1 MIYFTFGVHKSAST
15 YVYNLIKNLLTV
27 YGHIQDKVNFSVNDN
42 KTINFLNEENLNELS
57 TIDKLLQMASDNKIY
72 VIKTH
77 FYPFK
82 LLEKID
88 RKNKIYCFIS
98 RRNVVDRCLSLIDA
112 SKVAKKRQ
120 WRNKQKIGF
129 ANIDNINDALSSCAS
144 VECDESKWLNYNKS
158 ISMDFSDITLKPR
171 LLLKN
176 VINQLGFVINYQYIS
191 DVINSTDAFDK
202 KINNFNQGLQSR
214 GKKELDQR
222 EYLSIIN
229 HFNLQKVFFEKINVQ
244 SYKSLIDNLKE
255 ISNLNNKLNLNFH
268 FLCNNLIFINVKE
281 KNNVDKIYYALKNSG
296 LTIVKSRVLLFFL
309 SILIKRRK
317 FIKKNKYRF
326 FLPGKF
332 KKLISNNIFILHI
345 RHSHLS
351 DSKLKKNSSFKYIKI
366 NNENI
371 HKFLSNPLIRIF

>member
-88 RKNKIYCFIS
+88 RKSKIYCFIS

-112 SKVAKKRQ
+112 SKFAKKRQ
-120 WRNKQKIGF
+120 SRNKQKIGF
-129 ANIDNINDALSSCAS
+129 ANIDNFNDALSSCAS

-229 HFNLQKVFFEKINVQ
+229 YFNLQKVFFEKKMFN
-244 SYKSLIDNLKE
+244 
-255 ISNLNNKLNLNFH
+255 H
-268 FLCNNLIFINVKE
+268 
-281 KNNVDKIYYALKNSG
+281 
-296 LTIVKSRVLLFFL
+296 
-309 SILIKRRK
+309 IKV
-317 FIKKNKYRF
+317 
-326 FLPGKF
+326 
-332 KKLISNNIFILHI
+332 
-345 RHSHLS
+345 
-351 DSKLKKNSSFKYIKI
+351 
-366 NNENI
+366 
-371 HKFLSNPLIRIF
+371 